1 MKWDLYAIFFLESL
15 VKNIFFFKKQKT
27 KKNRTQNN
35 VCTVQFIVLFA
46 ALRAWFY
53 KTSQNTVLN
62 YGSEGCPRVFSEIWS
77 LCWHLVTI
85 N

>member
-46 ALRAWFY
+46 ALRA
-53 KTSQNTVLN
+53 
-62 YGSEGCPRVFSEIWS
+62 
-77 LCWHLVTI
+77 
-85 N
+85 

>member
-1 MKWDLYAIFFLESL
+1 MKWDLYAIFLESL
-15 VKNIFFFKKQKT
+15 VKNIFFLKKKQK
-27 KKNRTQNN
+27 KPNQNN

-53 KTSQNTVLN
+53 KTTASQNTVLN
-62 YGSEGCPRVFSEIWS
+62 YGSEDCPRVFSEIWS